1 MEEFF
6 LIILLGMIV
15 YIPIGILVAFLVWL
29 HDLGVFKGG
38 FTPAMTR
45 ILPLYLQSPDH
56 RIAAVIVLAILLGI
70 SPLVMV
76 DHFLAGII
84 LFVSSMLILA
94 VIRGLVPLS
103 DEISATR
110 SLL

>member
-15 YIPIGILVAFLVWL
+15 YIPVGILVALLIWL
-29 HDLGVFKGG
+29 HDLSVSRGEFSR
-38 FTPAMTR
+38 AMTR
-45 ILPLYLQSPDH
+45 LLPLYLQSPDH

-70 SPLVMV
+70 SPLVMI

-94 VIRGLVPLS
+94 MIRGLVPLS
-103 DEISATR
+103 NEISSTR

>member
-15 YIPIGILVAFLVWL
+15 YIPIGILVALLVSL
-29 HDLGVFKGG
+29 HDLSVSKGG
-38 FTPAMTR
+38 FTHAMTR
-45 ILPLYLQSPDH
+45 LLPLYLQSPDH
-56 RIAAVIVLAILLGI
+56 RIAAVIVLVVLLGI
-70 SPLVMV
+70 SPLVMA

-84 LFVSSMLILA
+84 MFVSSMLILA
-94 VIRGLVPLS
+94 VIRGLVPFS